1 MTFFLRCMDQICLLH
16 AGGIHGDF
24 QLFGKHVLIHAVP
37 FVQSSNYRFKV
48 QFNIELNYKMN
59 NRMNSSFRELLN

>member
-16 AGGIHGDF
+16 AGGIHGNL

-37 FVQSSNYRFKV
+37 FVQSSN
-48 QFNIELNYKMN
+48 L
-59 NRMNSSFRELLN
+59 